1 MIVDYK
7 TEITEKSINTISVN
21 IIFEEKTFNQMWK
34 ESDKRLKNSIN
45 NFYKNFIKSL

>member
-7 TEITEKSINTISVN
+7 TEITEKYINSSVN
-21 IIFEEKTFNQMWK
+21 IIFEKKAFNQMWK